1 MDFFIMPSNHP
12 SLDGTILLVLIS
24 GRIGCLHG
32 EDTGGTAGCGTPGVR
47 IRYEFQDRPDMKS
60 LTFFASS
67 ILLCFSSLAAAP
79 QQADPPRFSVKVP
92 TVVIRVSVTDPLD
105 RYVVGLEARHFKVF
119 EDKVEQPISI
129 FSSDADSISVGIIL
143 DTSRSMGDNMLSART
158 SVNRFLKQG
167 SPEDEYL
174 LIGFNNRTRVLQE
187 FTSDSSNIINEA
199 AFAAPGG
206 QTALFDAIYL
216 GLEKI
221 KESSNRK
228 KALIVITDGENN
240 ASRYTFKEVKEFA
253 KESDVQI
260 YIIGERGE
268 QGYGRSIISEIVSLT
283 GGRAFFPHNFK
294 QLDYYIDLIHTEL
307 RNQYI
312 LGYIPLDQEFK
323 GEWREIT
330 VKLDP
335 PEGMPKLSL
344 RAREGYYSPTQSN

>member
-1 MDFFIMPSNHP
+1 MKKLLLFTGLLLALTLSLLGQRPSEAP
-12 SLDGTILLVLIS
+12 
-24 GRIGCLHG
+24 
-32 EDTGGTAGCGTPGVR
+32 
-47 IRYEFQDRPDMKS
+47 RY
-60 LTFFASS
+60 S
-67 ILLCFSSLAAAP
+67 I
-79 QQADPPRFSVKVP
+79 KVP
-92 TVVIRVSVTDPLD
+92 TVVVRVSVTDPLD
-105 RYVVGLEARHFKVF
+105 RYVVGLESSHFQVF
-119 EDKVEQPISI
+119 EDKIEQPVSI
-129 FSSDADSISVGIIL
+129 FSNDADSISVGIIL

-174 LIGFNNRTRVLQE
+174 LIGFNNRTVVLQD
-187 FTSDSSNIINEA
+187 FTSQSKNVMNEA

-206 QTALFDAIYL
+206 ETALFDAIYL

-221 KESSNRK
+221 KESKNRK

-240 ASRYTFKEVKEFA
+240 ASRYTFREVREYA

-307 RNQYI
+307 RHQYV
-312 LGYIPLDQEFK
+312 LGYVPLNQEFR
-323 GEWREIT
+323 GEWRELR
-330 VKLDP
+330 VELNP
-335 PEGMPKLSL
+335 PEGMPRLSI
-344 RAREGYYSPTQSN
+344 RAREGYYSPKQIN